1 MDAAADEQLAARLM
15 KVSTGLFPNARVVMK
30 DRTHAARRLGG
41 SIQCDKVCYMFAAE
55 YGPVRILSRP
65 FSAIP
70 ELDETFSVLISGP
83 RSITRTIQSSQVLSN
98 TFAQYCSQLQS
109 AVKAN
114 RVKNLS
120 FRKHRFDSFQ
130 NPTSRMILY
139 LEAVIMTAVHASVH
153 RAAERDGE
161 RARDFLEYV
170 SEKRLLLLALLADF
184 SDEATSLIR
193 MLDSEDH
200 DMASVMLEV
209 EAFRTRL
216 RTLFI
221 QARSDQ

>member
-1 MDAAADEQLAARLM
+1 
-15 KVSTGLFPNARVVMK
+15 
-30 DRTHAARRLGG
+30 
-41 SIQCDKVCYMFAAE
+41 
-55 YGPVRILSRP
+55 
-65 FSAIP
+65 
-70 ELDETFSVLISGP
+70 
-83 RSITRTIQSSQVLSN
+83 
-98 TFAQYCSQLQS
+98 
-109 AVKAN
+109 
-114 RVKNLS
+114 
-120 FRKHRFDSFQ
+120 
-130 NPTSRMILY
+130 MILY

-170 SEKRLLLLALLADF
+170 SEKRLLLALLADF

-193 MLDSEDH
+193 TLDSEDH